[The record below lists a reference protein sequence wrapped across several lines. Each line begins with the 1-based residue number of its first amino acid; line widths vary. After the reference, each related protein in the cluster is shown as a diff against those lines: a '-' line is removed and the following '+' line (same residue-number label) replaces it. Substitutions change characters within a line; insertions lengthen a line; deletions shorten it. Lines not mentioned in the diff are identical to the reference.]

1 MPNSNDLKDLESQL
15 KKTVIS
21 AESFKR
27 TSSFDSSKSIA
38 NVHKN
43 ISNLAGHVRKVVI
56 RVGNLEKTVENNSR
70 KITSLK
76 NISALQGPQ
85 IRGTNIGA
93 KLPGGSVQSVDKN
106 IAAITESVSSIA
118 EILAGRKKLADDTT
132 AYERKKSE
140 QEKRALAESKLEKRF
155 DGLKRV
161 AEKIL
166 SPVKSILDKIINFL
180 VTVFLGRVV
189 FKLIEWFGNPQNA
202 GKVKSI
208 IRFLT
213 DWGPALLG
221 GFILFG
227 TRFGKGVRILTRIA
241 LSGIAKLAKAI
252 PSLLRFARGNPRT
265 ALALAAGTYATTQ
278 LAGRAFSSGDEKPQG
293 LVGGGYV
300 IPRFSG
306 GGLNFGNLFSGLVS
320 GKKGTDKIPAMLSD
334 GEFVM
339 SAGAVQKYGVDTL
352 EAMNAAGGGT
362 NKPKM
367 MSGTVYAAGGGQI
380 GGDRNYGYRSS
391 NTPFSKDPIDAINRF
406 IKFKFGADISNQNTW
421 GSRSGVSLGPG
432 TSPRPTGSLLTDP
445 MGALSRIAGNMGM
458 KPQSPGPTS
467 TSPNI
472 FSRIMEAAKQKLGGG
487 GKPARGTSSKPGDK
501 NFFQEIADKLTGPGA
516 STYLDAGTVYASQML
531 GGFGGPVSERNLSR
545 SSQQELQKAIER
557 AKKRTGSEIATVQAK
572 IKALEAQGAANTP
585 EGKKALANE
594 KSFLA
599 KLKAGGIRVKYQD
612 YEENGKLTES
622 AKNAKNILGQF
633 WAYGRDKKKGGGYR
647 IEDKYDFDAFK
658 KKVKDPKTGKMVE
671 RDLDAGELIRDVI
684 LGKGK
689 TPQQILQA
697 AYLLNPFKGK
707 GNVDM
712 VLGGK
717 RTAAES
723 LGLSASKTFLGGA
736 LGITG
741 NPPAQVARSK
751 PIGKPV
757 KPPVKPKVTVVRT
770 KADTIG
776 GGGQGGGRSSRPRTP
791 SFSATTRGSSTKANT
806 LGIPNQASYR

>member
-1 MPNSNDLKDLESQL
+1 
-15 KKTVIS
+15 
-21 AESFKR
+21 
-27 TSSFDSSKSIA
+27 
-38 NVHKN
+38 
-43 ISNLAGHVRKVVI
+43 
-56 RVGNLEKTVENNSR
+56 
-70 KITSLK
+70 
-76 NISALQGPQ
+76 
-85 IRGTNIGA
+85 
-93 KLPGGSVQSVDKN
+93 
-106 IAAITESVSSIA
+106 
-118 EILAGRKKLADDTT
+118 
-132 AYERKKSE
+132 
-140 QEKRALAESKLEKRF
+140 
-155 DGLKRV
+155 
-161 AEKIL
+161 
-166 SPVKSILDKIINFL
+166 
-180 VTVFLGRVV
+180 
-189 FKLIEWFGNPQNA
+189 
-202 GKVKSI
+202 
-208 IRFLT
+208 
-213 DWGPALLG
+213 
-221 GFILFG
+221 
-227 TRFGKGVRILTRIA
+227 
-241 LSGIAKLAKAI
+241 
-252 PSLLRFARGNPRT
+252 
-265 ALALAAGTYATTQ
+265 
-278 LAGRAFSSGDEKPQG
+278 
-293 LVGGGYV
+293 
-300 IPRFSG
+300 
-306 GGLNFGNLFSGLVS
+306 
-320 GKKGTDKIPAMLSD
+320 
-334 GEFVM
+334 
-339 SAGAVQKYGVDTL
+339 
-352 EAMNAAGGGT
+352 
-362 NKPKM
+362 
-367 MSGTVYAAGGGQI
+367 
-380 GGDRNYGYRSS
+380 
-391 NTPFSKDPIDAINRF
+391 
-406 IKFKFGADISNQNTW
+406 
-421 GSRSGVSLGPG
+421 
-432 TSPRPTGSLLTDP
+432 

-458 KPQSPGPTS
+458 KSQSPGPTS

-647 IEDKYDFDAFK
+647 IEDKYDFDMFK
-658 KKVKDPKTGKMVE
+658 KKDAKTGKMRE
-671 RDLDAGELIRDVI
+671 MNTSELIREGI

-689 TPQQILQA
+689 TVQQRLQA

-717 RTAAES
+717 RTTAES